1 MIPEQDREPAS
12 AFERNF
18 YAFVLTVI
26 LALFAAEIVH
36 DFHPVKLSILFFVL
50 FWPLLLVLHEA
61 GHALMADLLGW
72 QVRLM
77 VIGFGRELWRI
88 HRFRFQVIVLMV
100 PLSGYVMPTPRNLKW
115 PRLKLALIYL
125 AGPGIELM
133 LLALLVGLIGP
144 EVLLSQD
151 LERSVGVIALQ
162 SLAVT
167 ILAGVV
173 INLIPIPFRTARGT
187 AVSDGLGFLRSF
199 TLPQEHFLAL
209 MHARPEDFE
218 HDGGEEDDLLP

>member
-1 MIPEQDREPAS
+1 MLEDHDERGPAT

-18 YAFVLTVI
+18 YVFTLTVI
-26 LALFAAEIVH
+26 LALFGAEIIH
-36 DFHPVKLSILFFVL
+36 DFHPIKLSILFFVL
-50 FWPLLLVLHEA
+50 FWPALLVLHEA

-77 VIGFGRELWRI
+77 VIGFGREMWRL
-88 HRFRFQVIVLMV
+88 HWFRFQVIIRTV
-100 PLSGYVMPTPRNLKW
+100 PLSGYVIPAPRNLKW

-133 LLALLVGLIGP
+133 LLVLLVGLIGP
-144 EVLLSQD
+144 EVFLSQD
-151 LERSVGVIALQ
+151 PERSVGVIALQ
-162 SLAVT
+162 SLGVT

-173 INLIPIPFRTARGT
+173 INLIPVPFQTAGGT

-199 TLPQEHFLAL
+199 ILPREHFVAL
-209 MHARPEDFE
+209 MGSRPEDFDE
-218 HDGGEEDDLLP
+218 GGHEED